1 MLILSRKPEESI
13 VIDDEIVITILAIEG
28 EKVKIG
34 ISAPRHVRVLRQE
47 LWQAIREQNEIAQD
61 LVEKPESQG
70 IEQLRQYLSEALA
83 FEEDE
88 ETPGSGEE
96 EQD

>member
-1 MLILSRKPEESI
+1 MLILYRKPEESH
-13 VIDDEIVITILAIEG
+13 VLDEEIVITILAIEG

-70 IEQLRQYLSEALA
+70 IEQLRQLLSEALA
-83 FEEDE
+83 SEEVE
-88 ETPGSGEE
+88 ETPGFGEE
-96 EQD
+96 QQD

>member
-13 VIDDEIVITILAIEG
+13 VIDDEIVVTILAIEG

-61 LVEKPESQG
+61 LVEKPDSQG
-70 IEQLRQYLSEALA
+70 IEHLRQYLSEALSSP
-83 FEEDE
+83 EEE
-88 ETPGSGEE
+88 EPDSGEK
-96 EQD
+96 EQG

>member
-83 FEEDE
+83 SEEDE
-88 ETPGSGEE
+88 ETPGCGEE